1 MARCFSK
8 ITKNQWFSPSYIMSR
23 TYQHDLRHWIPN
35 TMNTC
40 EFSITW
46 RWYTKIESTH
56 QILCIK
62 IKIPTLKEKIPHAE
76 KLSRAE
82 FGTFSSLLS
91 VKKNCVTEF
100 SQNFDS
106 KSHILVWEA
115 NRQNHQIMQKTACHM
130 TIWKDHKNRT
140 IWSIFL
146 LKKCLQ
152 AQNLICGYKLSLNH
166 ERSGLWGKSTFVKFR
181 NCIGSAKFGWNGW
194 VKRLSM
200 DDVIP

>member
-8 ITKNQWFSPSYIMSR
+8 ITKTQWFSPSYIMSR
-23 TYQHDLRHWIPN
+23 TYQHDLRHWTPN

-46 RWYTKIESTH
+46 RLHTKIEFTH

-91 VKKNCVTEF
+91 VKKNCVTV
-100 SQNFDS
+100 NFPRIS
-106 KSHILVWEA
+106 IL
-115 NRQNHQIMQKTACHM
+115 
-130 TIWKDHKNRT
+130 NRT
-140 IWSIFL
+140 FWSEKRIVKITKLCRKQCATWRFE
-146 LKKCLQ
+146 KITKTVPFGQFSCWKT
-152 AQNLICGYKLSLNH
+152 KLSASSDSH
-166 ERSGLWGKSTFVKFR
+166 
-181 NCIGSAKFGWNGW
+181 
-194 VKRLSM
+194 LS
-200 DDVIP
+200 

>member
-8 ITKNQWFSPSYIMSR
+8 ITKTQWFSPSYIMSR
-23 TYQHDLRHWIPN
+23 TYQHDLRHWTPN

-46 RWYTKIESTH
+46 RLHTKIEFTH

-91 VKKNCVTEF
+91 VKKNCVTV
-100 SQNFDS
+100 NFLIISILNRAFGVRSESS
-106 KSHILVWEA
+106 KSPNNAENSVPHDDLKRSQKPYHLVNFLAEK
-115 NRQNHQIMQKTACHM
+115 NACKPRISSVV
-130 TIWKDHKNRT
+130 TSCR
-140 IWSIFL
+140 
-146 LKKCLQ
+146 
-152 AQNLICGYKLSLNH
+152 
-166 ERSGLWGKSTFVKFR
+166 
-181 NCIGSAKFGWNGW
+181 
-194 VKRLSM
+194 
-200 DDVIP
+200 